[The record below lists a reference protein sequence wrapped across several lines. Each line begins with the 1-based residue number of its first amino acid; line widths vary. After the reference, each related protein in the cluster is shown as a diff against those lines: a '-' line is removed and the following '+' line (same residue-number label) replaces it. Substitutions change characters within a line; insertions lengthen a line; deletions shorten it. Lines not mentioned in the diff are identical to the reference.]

1 MATVADIKLVIADD
15 HEIFRDGFKL
25 MLTKYPE
32 IILAGEAVNGRE
44 LIELTKE
51 LKPDVIITDIK
62 MPVMDGIEATK
73 KIIELFPD
81 MGIIGLSMY
90 DDDELI
96 IEVLEAGAKG
106 YLIKNAGKEQ
116 ITEAIKTVYNNEPY
130 YCKTT
135 SYKLTNMIAKSRFN
149 PYKKSA
155 RVEFSERERKIIE
168 LVCMELTNKEI
179 GDKLFLSVRTV
190 EGHRLKI
197 MEKMNVKNTVG
208 FVVYAIKNG
217 IVKA

>member
-1 MATVADIKLVIADD
+1 
-15 HEIFRDGFKL
+15 
-25 MLTKYPE
+25 
-32 IILAGEAVNGRE
+32 
-44 LIELTKE
+44 
-51 LKPDVIITDIK
+51 
-62 MPVMDGIEATK
+62 
-73 KIIELFPD
+73 
-81 MGIIGLSMY
+81 
-90 DDDELI
+90 
-96 IEVLEAGAKG
+96 
-106 YLIKNAGKEQ
+106 
-116 ITEAIKTVYNNEPY
+116 
-130 YCKTT
+130 
-135 SYKLTNMIAKSRFN
+135 MIAKSRFN